1 MSRARNLSRFKP
13 SATGLVAN
21 ENIASSAAIA
31 KTKLASLD
39 IVNADINASAA
50 IAATKVGTLAASNM
64 PNGSWILIHSI
75 ASGVETGQIV
85 FDSTY
90 FSTAYDDYVV
100 IGKEFTPTVDGDEA
114 IIRISSNNSAGN
126 LVTCGSGRS
135 YLRIAANP
143 AQGAEAGTSS
153 EGIQIATDVESDV
166 GKALYFTA
174 RFYGLN
180 NSIIKYM
187 DFNCTGKHVNDEYS
201 WRGGSS
207 INTTSPVNWMAFKFN
222 AGNVRAGA
230 RIALYGIKGSNH
242 S

>member
-1 MSRARNLSRFKP
+1 MSRARNLADLLQGGTTVPTAKVP
-13 SATGLVAN
+13 TLNATH
-21 ENIASSAAIA
+21 
-31 KTKLASLD
+31 
-39 IVNADINASAA
+39 
-50 IAATKVGTLAASNM
+50 M
-64 PNGSWILIHSI
+64 PNGSWIMIHSI

-85 FDSTY
+85 FDNNYIT
-90 FSTAYDDYVV
+90 TAYDDYVV

-114 IIRISSNNSAGN
+114 IIRVSSNNSAGN
-126 LVTCGSGRS
+126 LVTCGSGRH

-143 AQGAEAGTSS
+143 ASGNEASTLS

-166 GKALYFTA
+166 GKALYFSA

-187 DFNCTGKHVNDEYS
+187 DFNCTGKHVSDEYA

-207 INTTSPVNWMAFKFN
+207 INTTSAVNWLAFKFN

-230 RIALYGIKGSNH
+230 RVALYGIKGSNH